1 MGSVRCEGARGNH
14 GGTGVRR
21 EARAKGVSWSSPA
34 VRPSG
39 RWRTHFFFL
48 HFILFRSRD
57 HRRNVVT
64 CGGYRHYHRAGNS
77 RLPGAHAPVAGAKQG
92 TFFERVP
99 SRCIYSFG
107 LLLAG
112 VVQGAPQLKS
122 KAKLVWVGVIDLSFL
137 LRPFA
142 AHRTARQGRSS
153 EHGYKYT
160 HLLDLR
166 WKRIR
171 FAWKRRIRITHFVT
185 FLLEYEYGFEC
196 F

>member
-1 MGSVRCEGARGNH
+1 VGPGCGARRARRGCRGRPLRFVRAED
-14 GGTGVRR
+14 GGPT
-21 EARAKGVSWSSPA
+21 
-34 VRPSG
+34 
-39 RWRTHFFFL
+39 FFL

-57 HRRNVVT
+57 HRRNVA
-64 CGGYRHYHRAGNS
+64 RAGNS

-92 TFFERVP
+92 TFFEWVP